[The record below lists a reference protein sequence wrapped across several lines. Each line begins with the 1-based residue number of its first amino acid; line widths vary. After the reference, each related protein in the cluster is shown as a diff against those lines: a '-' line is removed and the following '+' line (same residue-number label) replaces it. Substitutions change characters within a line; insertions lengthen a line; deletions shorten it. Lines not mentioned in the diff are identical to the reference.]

1 MDAPSGKSP
10 PVVLVV
16 EDDPLLRMLAV
27 EVVEEVGFVALQA
40 GGADEA
46 VALLEA
52 RSDISLLFTD
62 IDMPGSMDGLK
73 LAHAVRGRW
82 PQDPACVGE
91 GSASAVGATAEQSLC
106 QKAISGGDNG
116 RGTPF
121 ARRFPLVHRVPAAAE
136 VSGLFCSL
144 AGQNSAKV
152 TRRSYTR
159 YRDAGFQTTLRAQS
173 EGSDRTN
180 AQNPGGP

>member
-40 GGADEA
+40 GDADEA

-62 IDMPGSMDGLK
+62 IGTGRIRPFVDSKQATVVGQFDCGSVPGWKKRS
-73 LAHAVRGRW
+73 VRR
-82 PQDPACVGE
+82 
-91 GSASAVGATAEQSLC
+91 
-106 QKAISGGDNG
+106 IFGG
-116 RGTPF
+116 
-121 ARRFPLVHRVPAAAE
+121 
-136 VSGLFCSL
+136 
-144 AGQNSAKV
+144 
-152 TRRSYTR
+152 
-159 YRDAGFQTTLRAQS
+159 
-173 EGSDRTN
+173 
-180 AQNPGGP
+180 